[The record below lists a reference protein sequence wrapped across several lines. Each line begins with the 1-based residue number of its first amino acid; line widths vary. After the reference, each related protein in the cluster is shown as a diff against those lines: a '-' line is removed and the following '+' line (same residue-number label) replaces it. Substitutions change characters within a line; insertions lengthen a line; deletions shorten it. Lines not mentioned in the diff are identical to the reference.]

1 MTISGLLQDV
11 RYALRGFRRS
21 PGFVAVVVVS
31 IGLGIAANST
41 IFTMVNKVLLGDLTV
56 EEPQRLVSLVRDG
69 GQTTSFPAF
78 KDYQEQLGSVFSGVS
93 AHFPLLPASVAGQ
106 GEPERVW
113 GQVVS
118 ANYFDVVGA
127 KIARGRGFLASED
140 DAVGRDAVVVL
151 SDGLWKRQ
159 FGSDPV
165 IVGKTI
171 LLSQQP
177 YTVVGV
183 APPGFHGTDR
193 MLTSEFWAPIAMT
206 PALLPELNRDGK
218 WKERTEDWLWLDA
231 RLKPGVTRQQALAAL
246 TTVQSRIDAQYKKK
260 DEPKTKMAIQTS
272 GTLPG
277 EAQDVGRGVMAA
289 LMVVGFLVLLIACAN
304 VANILL
310 ARGTA
315 RQKEI
320 GVRLAM
326 GASRGRLISQL
337 LTESVMLAVGGAA
350 FGYVLS
356 IWAAGALSRQQ
367 FSLPFPVDLN
377 FQPDARVF
385 LFTATLAAVAG
396 IVFGLAPALRAT
408 KLDLV
413 KAVHGLD
420 IEVAGSRRFGLRNLL
435 VVTQVALSLVLLIGS
450 GLFLRSLQHA
460 SSIDLGMKPGNVLAM
475 SFDPVHSRVNTGD
488 LVSQVRERVGALPG
502 VQSVG
507 LVDVVPLSIGGAST
521 ALHKAGDTGKETTTD
536 MFLVSTGFIDTMGM
550 KLVRGHDFE
559 TGNRPGA
566 KAAIVNETMV
576 AKLFAGIDPIGQQL
590 LSKRRTYE
598 IIGVVKNAKLRT
610 VGEEARPALFASLEQ
625 DSESVMSLFGV
636 TLLVRTAGPPE
647 AFAPAVKQEISTLAP
662 GIALFNVETMQRHF
676 EKAFILPRVSATLFG
691 VFGGTG
697 LALAM
702 IGLYGVMSFSVRRRT
717 REIGIRMALGAEK
730 GTVLRMVARQGL
742 TLTLVGLACGL
753 PIALGLGRVTSSVLY
768 GISPSDPVTFVAI
781 PMLLL
786 FVGLAASLVPAR
798 RAARVEPLVA
808 LRYE

>member
-1 MTISGLLQDV
+1 M
-11 RYALRGFRRS
+11 A
-21 PGFVAVVVVS
+21 
-31 IGLGIAANST
+31 
-41 IFTMVNKVLLGDLTV
+41 
-56 EEPQRLVSLVRDG
+56 PQ
-69 GQTTSFPAF
+69 
-78 KDYQEQLGSVFSGVS
+78 
-93 AHFPLLPASVAGQ
+93 
-106 GEPERVW
+106 
-113 GQVVS
+113 
-118 ANYFDVVGA
+118 
-127 KIARGRGFLASED
+127 
-140 DAVGRDAVVVL
+140 
-151 SDGLWKRQ
+151 
-159 FGSDPV
+159 
-165 IVGKTI
+165 
-171 LLSQQP
+171 
-177 YTVVGV
+177 
-183 APPGFHGTDR
+183 GFHGTDR
-193 MLTSEFWAPIAMT
+193 MIMSEFWAPLAMT
-206 PALLPELNRDGK
+206 PSLLPEINREGD
-218 WKERTEDWLWLDA
+218 WKSRDSDWLWIDA

-246 TTVQSRIDAQYKKK
+246 TTVQAHIDEQYKKK
-260 DEPKTKMAIQTS
+260 DEPKTKMTIQTA

-277 EAQDVGRGVMAA
+277 EAQDAGRAVMAA

-326 GASRGRLISQL
+326 GASRGRLVRQL

-356 IWAAGALSRQQ
+356 IWAAGALSQLQ
-367 FSLPFPVDLN
+367 FSLPFPIDLH
-377 FQPDARVF
+377 FQPDVRVF

-396 IVFGLAPALRAT
+396 IAFGLAPALRAT

-420 IEVAGSRRFGLRNLL
+420 IQVAGSRRFGLRNLL

-475 SFDPVHSRVNTGD
+475 SFDPVHSPVKTGE
-488 LVSQVRERVGALPG
+488 LLSQMRERVGALPG

-507 LVDVVPLSIGGAST
+507 LVDVVPLSIGGHSSG
-521 ALHKAGDTGKETTTD
+521 LHKAGDMGKETQTD
-536 MFLVSTGFIDTMGM
+536 MFLVTPGFIDTMGM
-550 KLVRGHDFE
+550 KLVHGRDLE

-566 KAAIVNETMV
+566 MAAIVNETMV
-576 AKLFAGIDPIGQQL
+576 AKLFAGTDPIGQQL
-590 LSKRRTYE
+590 TTKRRTYE
-598 IIGVVKNAKLRT
+598 IIGVVKNSKMRT

-625 DSESVMSLFGV
+625 DPESVMSLFGV
-636 TLLVRTAGPPE
+636 TLLVKTSVPPE
-647 AFAPAVKQEISTLAP
+647 ALAPAVKREISVMAP
-662 GIALFNVETMQRHF
+662 GIAIFNVETMQRHF

-730 GTVLRMVARQGL
+730 GVVLRMVARQG
-742 TLTLVGLACGL
+742 LTLVGLACGL
-753 PIALGLGRVTSSVLY
+753 PIAFGLGRVTSSVLY
-768 GISPSDPVTFVAI
+768 GISPSDPVTFVAV
-781 PMLLL
+781 PLLL
-786 FVGLAASLVPAR
+786 LAVGLAASLVPAR

>member
-1 MTISGLLQDV
+1 MTFSGLMQDV
-11 RYALRGFRRS
+11 RYALRGFRTS
-21 PGFVAVVVVS
+21 PGFAAVVVVS

-41 IFTMVNKVLLGDLTV
+41 IFTMVNKVFLGDLTV
-56 EEPQRLVSLVRDG
+56 DQPQRLVSVIRDG
-69 GQTTSFPAF
+69 GETTSYPAF
-78 KDYQEQLGSVFSGVS
+78 KDYQEQLGSVFSSVS
-93 AHFPLLPASVAGQ
+93 AHFPLVPASLAGL

-113 GQVVS
+113 GQLVS
-118 ANYFDVVGA
+118 GNYFDVVGV
-127 KIARGRGFLASED
+127 KIARGRGFLAQED
-140 DAVGRDAVVVL
+140 DALGRDAVVVL

-159 FGSDPV
+159 FGGDPA
-165 IVGKTI
+165 IVGKPVM
-171 LLSQQP
+171 LSQRP

-193 MLTSEFWAPIAMT
+193 MLTSEFWVPIAMT
-206 PALLPELNRDGK
+206 LTLMPEMNREGH
-218 WKERTEDWLWLDA
+218 WKDRTDQWLWIDA
-231 RLKPGVTRQQALAAL
+231 RLKPGVTRQQALAAV
-246 TTVQSRIDAQYKKK
+246 TTVQAHSDEQYKKK
-260 DEPKTKMAIQTS
+260 DEPKTKMTIQTA

-277 EAQDVGRGVMAA
+277 QAQDAGRAVMAA

-326 GASRGRLISQL
+326 GASRGRLIRQL

-356 IWAAGALSRQQ
+356 IWAAGALSRLQ
-367 FSLPFPVDLN
+367 FSLPFPVDLH

-420 IEVAGSRRFGLRNLL
+420 IQVGTSRRFGLRNLL
-435 VVTQVALSLVLLIGS
+435 VVTQVALSLVLLIGL

-475 SFDPVHSRVNTGD
+475 SFDPVHSGANTGE
-488 LVSQVRERVGALPG
+488 LLSQVRERVAAMPG
-502 VQSVG
+502 VHSVG
-507 LVDVVPLSIGGAST
+507 LADVVPLSIGGASSG
-521 ALHKAGDTGKETTTD
+521 LNKPGDSSQQAQTE
-536 MFLVSTGFIDTMGM
+536 MFLVTPGFIDTMGM
-550 KLVRGHDFE
+550 KLVRGRDFE
-559 TGNRPGA
+559 SGNRPGA

-576 AKLFAGIDPIGQQL
+576 AKLFAGTDPIGQQL
-590 LSKRRTYE
+590 QSKRRTYE

-610 VGEEARPALFASLEQ
+610 VGEETRPALFASLEQ
-625 DSESVMSLFGV
+625 DPDSVMSLFGV
-636 TLLVRTAGPPE
+636 TLLVKTTGPPE
-647 AFAPAVKQEISTLAP
+647 ALAPAVKREISAMAP
-662 GIALFNVETMQRHF
+662 GIAIFNVETMQRHF

-717 REIGIRMALGAEK
+717 REIGIRMALGAER
-730 GTVLRMVARQGL
+730 GAVLRMVARQGL
-742 TLTLVGLACGL
+742 TLTLVGLGCGL
-753 PIALGLGRVTSSVLY
+753 PIAFGLGRVTSSALY

-781 PMLLL
+781 PLLL
-786 FVGLAASLVPAR
+786 LLVGLAASLVPAR
-798 RAARVEPLVA
+798 RAARVDPMVA